1 MYYIVTIQEVKQQ
14 YEKWSADRT
23 TLEILFDDDPS
34 PVIELDQQ
42 EQEVGSWTIL
52 PLAPPPQVKLML
64 RIYKIMLQVHFFRST
79 KLLSR
84 TTKLVEE
91 SLTVDLS

>member
-42 EQEVGSWTIL
+42 EQEVDQWKIL
-52 PLAPPPQVKLML
+52 PLSSLSRVSNVFCYRVESNNYFL
-64 RIYKIMLQVHFFRST
+64 RRSP